1 MPTYILYLLL
11 LFSVSS
17 ETAKNI
23 FTNYFGKNH
32 FKSDSDSFLF
42 NVVSGI
48 GATLFFVV
56 VTGNFEISSYS
67 FRMAVIFALL
77 SAGANYFTLM
87 AMAKGPMAVASLVVY
102 VGGMVP
108 PIIFG
113 VFCYHQAVKITQ
125 IIGFVLMI
133 VSLVLCVNL
142 KKDKRMSV
150 KWLFYAVTSFLCWG
164 FIGVCQQIHQESKY
178 AYELNEFMLWS
189 FIIMTILF
197 AALYLCVKN
206 KDRQIS
212 TYAFKSK
219 TSFLV
224 IGVGV
229 LIGIVYMLN
238 LYLVGVLPAIVMFPA
253 GNGGVTLLSAL
264 SAIIFFKEKTDA
276 KQITGIVIG
285 IISICLLGI

>member
-1 MPTYILYLLL
+1 MAILYLLL
-11 LFSVSS
+11 LISVSS

-23 FTNYFGKNH
+23 FTNYFGKNL

-42 NVVSGI
+42 NTVSGI
-48 GATLFFVV
+48 GATLFFIV
-56 VTGNFEISSYS
+56 VTRSFEISPYS
-67 FRMAVIFALL
+67 LRMAVIFALL

-87 AMAKGPMAVASLVVY
+87 SMATGPMAATSLVVY

-113 VFCYHQAVKITQ
+113 VFYYHQAVKITQ
-125 IIGFVLMI
+125 FIGFLFMI

-150 KWLFYAVTSFLCWG
+150 KWLLYAVASFLCWG
-164 FIGVCQQIHQESKY
+164 FIGICQQIHQESKY

-189 FIIMTILF
+189 FIIMTVLF
-197 AALYLCVKN
+197 GIIYLCIRN
-206 KDRQIS
+206 KDRKIS
-212 TYAFKSK
+212 GYSIKSK
-219 TSFLV
+219 SSFLV
-224 IGVGV
+224 IGVGL

-264 SAIIFFKEKTDA
+264 SAIVFFKEKTDA
-276 KQITGIVIG
+276 KQIIGIITG